1 MTFDRSISTRSASPV
16 PATPMARR
24 AGAWAFA
31 ALVGVAAVLAGPG
44 VEAATARPAS
54 ASASS
59 VAPGKSA
66 PASAGASA
74 AASEASA
81 PAADAGAIGDLT
93 DPVRAVSQYKIDLWQ
108 TEQGLPLNTV
118 QALLQSRDGG
128 LWIGTG
134 GGLARFDGRRFVT
147 FEAAQAPDVASQP
160 VFALLEDRRGRL
172 WIGHPNGVSVY
183 EHGRFTPAITKAQ
196 AGGRRIWSLVEDKSG
211 AVWAAGD
218 GALVRWKD
226 GAIKVFGAADG
237 LPAARLRSLALD
249 TAGTLWIGTT
259 GAGLFA
265 MTPDGRIQ
273 VFDTGN
279 GFPHAQVR
287 FVLADPA
294 GGVWAATAGGGLV
307 RMRSAAQ
314 PEMRVYTT
322 ADGLPSDHLTALTRD
337 IRGDLWVGSWG
348 AGVSRLRDGRFSTI
362 SSGSG
367 PGSGLAGG
375 QIWSLMAD
383 REGSVWVGTWV
394 DGLNRLRN
402 RAFTVL
408 GTPEGLS
415 HDNVR
420 SVVAARDGAI
430 WAATSGGGLN
440 RLKDGRITTLRQA
453 DGLQTDEISTLHE
466 GRDGS
471 LWIGTYTAGLA
482 RRRPDGRLETYGA
495 DSGLPGVEVRSIFE
509 DRAGTLWVGTRSALA
524 RWNGQ
529 RFETV
534 TAPGLPNEGI
544 AAILQD
550 KSGTLWF
557 GTTGQGLVRWRDGK
571 ARQFTTADGLLS
583 DWIIALKEDARGE
596 LWIGTN
602 GEGINRMKDGRI
614 GAIKPAD
621 GLWDGLSQ
629 VFVEDRAGH
638 FWITCNRGF
647 YRVARDD
654 LDGFLDGR
662 LKQVR
667 SVGFGP
673 GDTLRA
679 TSFAGNLQAAG
690 AIDAQG
696 RAWLPSSAGLVVV
709 DPEHLPGGGEPPTVR
724 IAQIKVDGEPL
735 ALDGQPLTLPPGP
748 VALSVS
754 LAASTLREADRV
766 RFRFWMEGL
775 SRSWTDVGNDRE
787 LTFPA
792 LSHGRYT
799 LRLAV
804 SGDGQR
810 WRESDTPLSVT
821 VEPRFHETGWFHLLV
836 ALGAI
841 GFFAA
846 AVVFRMRQLRERQIE
861 MERLVAQRTEELR
874 QANEHL
880 KQLSFLDAV
889 TGLPNRRRFNEAADE
904 EWRRARRSNASL
916 ALVLADVDAFKR
928 YNDQMGH
935 LKGDECLGAVGA
947 VLGASIGRA
956 GDLAA
961 RYGGEEFVVLLPGAD
976 REAALKVAEHIRA
989 GIESLAMPHPSSPVS
1004 PVVTISL
1011 GVAACVPSDERTL
1024 ESLIAEADD
1033 ALYAAK
1039 RDGRN
1044 RVR

>member
-1 MTFDRSISTRSASPV
+1 MTVDRSAPTAFAERALAARAASIT
-16 PATPMARR
+16 PAAFLRR
-24 AGAWAFA
+24 AFA
-31 ALVGVAAVLAGPG
+31 AMALLLAAAL
-44 VEAATARPAS
+44 
-54 ASASS
+54 
-59 VAPGKSA
+59 A
-66 PASAGASA
+66 PAGAAPPAAARGASQPA
-74 AASEASA
+74 PSA
-81 PAADAGAIGDLT
+81 QSPAQTQGAITPGDLA
-93 DPVRAVSQYKIDLWQ
+93 DPVREVSQYKVDLWQ

-128 LWIGTG
+128 LWIGTA
-134 GGLARFDGRRFVT
+134 GGLARFDGRRFIS
-147 FEAAQAPDVASQP
+147 FDAAQAPDVASQP
-160 VFALLEDRRGRL
+160 VFALLEDRQGRL
-172 WIGHPNGVSVY
+172 WIGHPGGVTVY
-183 EHGRFTPAITKAQ
+183 AQGRFSAAISKAQ
-196 AGGRRIWSLVEDKSG
+196 AGGRRIWSLAEDKSG
-211 AVWAAGD
+211 AIWAAGD

-226 GAIKVFGAADG
+226 GAVKTFGAADG
-237 LPAARLRSLALD
+237 LPAARLRTVAFD
-249 TAGTLWIGTT
+249 TTGTLWIATT

-265 MTPDGRIQ
+265 MTTDGRFH
-273 VFDTGN
+273 VFDAST
-279 GFPHAQVR
+279 GFPHPQVR
-287 FVLADPA
+287 FVLPDPA

-307 RMRSAAQ
+307 RLHAVDR
-314 PEMRVYTT
+314 PDMRVYTT
-322 ADGLPSDHLTALTRD
+322 ADGLPSDHLTALARD
-337 IRGDLWVGSWG
+337 LRGDLWIGSWG
-348 AGVSRLRDGRFSTI
+348 AGVSRLHDGRFSTI
-362 SSGSG
+362 SAG
-367 PGSGLAGG
+367 PGPASGLAGS

-402 RAFTVL
+402 RAFTAI

-430 WAATSGGGLN
+430 WAATAGGGIN
-440 RLKDGRITTLRQA
+440 RLRDGRITTLRQA
-453 DGLQTDEISTLHE
+453 DGLPTDEVSTMHE
-466 GRDGS
+466 ARDGT
-471 LWIGTYTAGLA
+471 LWIGTYTAGVA
-482 RRRPDGRLETYGA
+482 RRLPDGRIERFGP
-495 DSGLPGVEVRSIFE
+495 DSGLPGVEVRSVYE
-509 DRAGTLWVGTRSALA
+509 DRDGTVWVGTRSALA
-524 RWNGQ
+524 RFNG
-529 RFETV
+529 RGFEQV
-534 TAPGLPNEGI
+534 RAPGLPDEGV

-550 KSGTLWF
+550 RAGTLWF

-571 ARQFTTADGLLS
+571 ARHFSTADGLLS
-583 DWIIALKEDARGE
+583 DWVIALKEDARGA

-602 GEGINRMKDGRI
+602 GEGINRLKDGKI
-614 GAIKPAD
+614 GAVRPAD

-629 VFVEDRAGH
+629 VLLEDRAGN

-654 LDGFLDGR
+654 LDGLIDGR

-673 GDTLRA
+673 GDALRA

-690 AIDAQG
+690 AIDAAG
-696 RAWLPSSAGLVVV
+696 RAWLPSSSGLVVV
-709 DPEHLPGGGEPPTVR
+709 DPARLPGGGDPPAVR
-724 IAQIKVDGEPL
+724 IEQIKVDGAPVP
-735 ALDGQPLTLPPGP
+735 LDGRPLDLPPGP

-775 SRSWTDVGNDRE
+775 SRGWTDVGQDRE

-792 LSHGRYT
+792 LSHGEYR
-799 LRLAV
+799 LRLAA
-804 SGDGQR
+804 SADGQR
-810 WRESDTPLSVT
+810 WREAQAPLPVT
-821 VEPRFHETGWFHLLV
+821 VRPRFHETGWFHLLV
-836 ALGAI
+836 GLAAI
-841 GFFAA
+841 GGFAG
-846 AVVFRMRQLRERQIE
+846 AVMLRMRQLRRRQVE

-904 EWRRARRSNASL
+904 EWRRARRAGTSL
-916 ALVLADVDAFKR
+916 ALVLADVDAFKP
-928 YNDQMGH
+928 YNDQLGH
-935 LKGDECLGAVGA
+935 LKGDECLAAVGA

-976 REAALKVAEHIRA
+976 RDAAHRVAEHIRA
-989 GIESLAMPHPSSPVS
+989 AIESLAIAHPASPVG
-1004 PVVTISL
+1004 PVITVSL
-1011 GVAACVPSDERTL
+1011 GVAACVPDDERGL